1 MNEQEY
7 YNFLKIKSAEEVRK
21 IKYELYMELKK
32 LKKDYSNYKKR
43 TFVNKY
49 KILRSLSNN
58 KIVNSF
64 DYKKYSDKKEKY
76 KIVKKYIKINKL

>member
-58 KIVNSF
+58 KIVNPF